1 MKPLTVEIEDSGI
14 EMIRPMRINGMSS
27 ARHVESILR
36 LANSWRWD
44 DLNEYQQ
51 RLYEAGNR
59 GHRHFSEVVPIQL
72 DRKKTLIP
80 LLNAISNKAVHRPW
94 SAADTID
101 QQVSHATTLL
111 RDPSR

>member
-1 MKPLTVEIEDSGI
+1 
-14 EMIRPMRINGMSS
+14 MRINGMSS

-59 GHRHFSEVVPIQL
+59 GWRNFSEVNLALKMLKFIATSRANFN
-72 DRKKTLIP
+72 RKYR
-80 LLNAISNKAVHRPW
+80 AIKR
-94 SAADTID
+94 T
-101 QQVSHATTLL
+101 
-111 RDPSR
+111 